1 MVLALIK
8 KPFVW
13 VWALL
18 TAPLRWL
25 RGGRRRHRRGLFSK
39 VGDLMP
45 TLSFMSFMGG
55 GGGEAELPM
64 QCERDQQPSEEAPPA
79 RVVEE
84 EAPPPPKKKRVAW
97 SKKAATTK
105 LQARWRGRKARQK
118 SRKKVIRRQQSF
130 SEGTLGIHRD
140 VHPLTREDILARRAI
155 AHCRLR
161 QKVGRLVT
169 VAWPVLNFV
178 KSCIRCYVG
187 TCLRVLLFIFV
198 QLPMLGRTRRD
209 FKWPLLTAA
218 CNAFLT
224 LFWPRL
230 RIIVSN
236 VLRDRVREIVND
248 VLDGMPNPPIKSL
261 VSLECNLGRRAITIE
276 EAWLSTSYHSYDFLD
291 LHLVCSLEGDTLE
304 LVSDLC
310 VDSRNKL
317 LPQLTA
323 VVRGLSFQSERLK
336 VKFGPLSTSLPC
348 FGALQVAFAE
358 APKVDLR
365 ATVTALD
372 AISLT
377 GFGSLGPINSFVE
390 KLVQNLLRNHFCWP
404 RAVIVPTKGWAHN
417 IGAVPRCDQEW
428 WGDGVRLE
436 KQRELVKGALSLSV
450 FDCATAGPM
459 SINGSTFYVRASVGS
474 RIKEAPLILN
484 DRSTNAQCTFD
495 FHIKPDVDDIKL
507 EVYERSKKKDL
518 GVSTTKDMLLGQAV
532 LDHVQSI
539 DSLPPHVKV
548 RRVLKLEKQQ
558 TQLQSG
564 LEYVEKKMGKVYRK
578 VVKAEEE
585 VIHEGKVCCGCAKDQ
600 RTHKT
605 SKVAKKAR
613 KKAVGDERKLP
624 EKSSFTRKH
633 SFDSPRASSGL
644 GFRATQLKVGLEWA
658 PSLTLRRHFHHRLML
673 YVVVVL
679 VVAMGREVYAELH
692 TRTWFSEFCGL
703 AVFLFLS
710 CALAAPFLVTV
721 GMKLLHRLHD
731 VYAGEKSLGESGEV
745 IAEDW

>member
-8 KPFVW
+8 KPFVGL
-13 VWALL
+13 WALL

-39 VGDLMP
+39 MGDLMP
-45 TLSFMSFMGG
+45 TLSFLSFVRGG
-55 GGGEAELPM
+55 QDEALPL

-84 EAPPPPKKKRVAW
+84 DAPPPKQKRAAFFGKK
-97 SKKAATTK
+97 SSKAAKITK
-105 LQARWRGRKARQK
+105 LQARWRGKKAREK
-118 SRKKVIRRQQSF
+118 SRRKKPPRRLQSF

-161 QKVGRLVT
+161 QKVGRFVSI
-169 VAWPVLNFV
+169 AWPVLNFV

-248 VLDGMPNPPIKSL
+248 LLDGMPNPPIKSL

-365 ATVTALD
+365 ANVTALD

-377 GFGSLGPINSFVE
+377 GFSSFNVINTFVE

-417 IGAVPRCDQEW
+417 IGAVPRCDAEW
-428 WGDGVRLE
+428 WGDGIRLE

-459 SINGSTFYVRASVGS
+459 SINGSTFYVRASVGT
-474 RIKEAPLILN
+474 RIKEAPLVLN
-484 DRSTNAQCTFD
+484 GRSENAQCTFD

-507 EVYERSKKKDL
+507 EVYERAKKKDL
-518 GVSTTKDMLLGQAV
+518 GVSTTKDNLLGQAV

-548 RRVLKLEKQQ
+548 RRVLNLEKK
-558 TQLQSG
+558 QSTSQYAY
-564 LEYVEKKMGKVYRK
+564 EYVEKRASKMYRK
-578 VVKAEEE
+578 AVKAEEE
-585 VIHEGKVCCGCAKDQ
+585 LMHEGKVCCGCSKDQ

-613 KKAVGDERKLP
+613 KKAVGDARKLP
-624 EKSSFTRKH
+624 EKSSFVH
-633 SFDSPRASSGL
+633 HNSFDSPRASSV
-644 GFRATQLKVGLEWA
+644 FRATQLKVGLEWA

-673 YVVVVL
+673 YLVTVL
-679 VVAMGREVYAELH
+679 VVAVGREVYAELH

-721 GMKLLHRLHD
+721 GMRLLHRLHD
-731 VYAGEKSLGESGEV
+731 AYADEKSESGEV